1 MNITRI
7 FALIA
12 VLFCSSVSAFAQNT
26 LNVYQKDG
34 TITCFSFSSKPESV
48 FSGDD
53 VIVRTTDQEV
63 SFAFASIEKFTFEDG
78 VTPSGIISTRNE
90 GGKSAPIKV
99 YNTNG
104 ILLKTVEPTEE
115 GSTEFPLRDLPAGIY
130 IIKNSTSTYKLIKK

>member
-1 MNITRI
+1 MKKLI
-7 FALIA
+7 FIIA
-12 VLFCSSVSAFAQNT
+12 FLCTLFSKAQNT

-78 VTPSGIISTRNE
+78 VTPSGIISTRNAA
-90 GGKSAPIKV
+90 GQSAPVKV

-104 ILLKTVEPTEE
+104 VLLKTVEPTE
-115 GSTEFPLRDLPAGIY
+115 GSSELPLRDLPAGVY
-130 IIKNSTSTYKLIKK
+130 IIKNSTTTYKLIKK